1 MSNRTPGL
9 VCAHHH
15 LYSTLAR
22 GMPAPPSAPTDFI
35 STLQQV
41 WWRLDAQL
49 DAEMLYWSAALG
61 AAEALMSGT
70 TAIID
75 HHESPNFIEGSLDV
89 IAKACADIGVRVNTC
104 FGATDRWTDNGTLV
118 DSVNPTSRMTGNWLT
133 P

>member
-35 STLQQV
+35 STLRQV

-61 AAEALMSGT
+61 AAEALMSCT
-70 TAIID
+70 TSIID
-75 HHESPNFIEGSLDV
+75 HHESPNFIEG
-89 IAKACADIGVRVNTC
+89 
-104 FGATDRWTDNGTLV
+104 
-118 DSVNPTSRMTGNWLT
+118 
-133 P
+133 